1 MEQAKFS
8 FSLLKKIIKNT
19 EKQLKINEK
28 TSWSLTSFKI
38 WYSKLTIKNKI
49 PEDRL
54 SERVKNK
61 MQRINETETMV
72 NGENL
77 FLEGKKR
84 YIWFMKIWHNK
95 IISRNIFIGKIT
107 LHNAVEDQVE

>member
-19 EKQLKINEK
+19 EKQLKTNEK

-49 PEDRL
+49 PEDQL
-54 SERVKNK
+54 
-61 MQRINETETMV
+61 RINA
-72 NGENL
+72 EN
-77 FLEGKKR
+77 
-84 YIWFMKIWHNK
+84 
-95 IISRNIFIGKIT
+95 
-107 LHNAVEDQVE
+107 